1 MSKKLTGIILL
12 AIAAGL
18 AWYGYNSSQALASKI
33 STALTGGP
41 TDRVLMFY
49 AGSAVCALFGIVKLV
64 R

>member
-1 MSKKLTGIILL
+1 MSKLSGIILL

-18 AWYGYNSSQALASKI
+18 AWYGYDMSQAVASKV
-33 STALTGGP
+33 SSVLTGGP

-49 AGSAVCALFGIVKLV
+49 GGALVCAVLGIWRLA

>member
-1 MSKKLTGIILL
+1 MSRRLTGVILL

-18 AWYGYNSSQALASKI
+18 AWYGYDSSQALASKL
-33 STALTGGP
+33 SQVLTGGP

-49 AGSAVCALFGIVKLV
+49 AGAAVSALLGVVQLS